1 MPTLAHAIA
10 GVAEIYFADA
20 AIYFGLRPNEILQR
34 LYRFSRPAGCP
45 CEGTLT
51 VYKPCSRTIPST
63 RIAGGETV
71 RTNGSLLCICG
82 AVLLSLSNPPLHAE
96 DGVFKDKILFG
107 QVAALD
113 GPARALGQGMREGI
127 LAAFEEAN
135 RAGGITGH
143 KLELKSIDDG
153 YEPEKTIEAINGAIN
168 QDKVFALVGAVGTP
182 TSKAGQPI
190 ATAAKVPFIGPFTG
204 AEFLRNPFN
213 RYVVNVR
220 SSYFQETEA
229 WIEHLTTDL
238 GITRIAILYQD
249 DAFGLA
255 GLAGVKNAMAKRNM
269 ALVAEGTFKRNTTAI
284 KSALLEIMKGQ
295 PQAVVTVGPYKPIA
309 EFIKLARQLKLDAAF
324 VAISFVGSDS
334 LAQELGN
341 QGAGVIVSQVVP
353 FPGDRSL
360 PVVMSYQTALS
371 AVDSKAKPGFVSL
384 EGYLVGQLVVEALKR
399 IPGEP
404 TREAFLDAI
413 ERAPFDLGGVKL
425 SFSATQ
431 NQGSNQVYF
440 TVLQSDG
447 TFRPVTRFAK
457 SASR

>member
-1 MPTLAHAIA
+1 V
-10 GVAEIYFADA
+10 G
-20 AIYFGLRPNEILQR
+20 IL
-34 LYRFSRPAGCP
+34 P
-45 CEGTLT
+45 
-51 VYKPCSRTIPST
+51 
-63 RIAGGETV
+63 V
-71 RTNGSLLCICG
+71 RTNRNWLCIFG
-82 AVLLSLSNPPLHAE
+82 AAFLSLANTPLHAE

-107 QVAALD
+107 QVAALS
-113 GPARALGQGMREGI
+113 GPAQALGQGMREGI

-135 RAGGITGH
+135 RAGGVNGR

-153 YEPEKTIEAINGAIN
+153 YEPEKTIEATNRAI
-168 QDKVFALVGAVGTP
+168 KEERVFALVGAVGTP

-213 RYVVNVR
+213 RYVVNIR

-255 GLAGVKNAMAKRNM
+255 GLAGVKKAMDKRNM
-269 ALVAEGTFKRNTTAI
+269 SLVAEGTFKRNTTAI
-284 KSALLEIMKGQ
+284 KSALLEIMKSQ

-309 EFIKLARQLKLDAAF
+309 EFIKLARQLKVDAAF

-353 FPGDRSL
+353 FPADKSL
-360 PVVMSYQTALS
+360 PVVASYQAALA
-371 AVDSKAKPGFVSL
+371 AVNPKSKPGFVSL
-384 EGYLVGQLVVEALKR
+384 EGYLVGQFVVQALKR
-399 IPGEP
+399 IPDAP
-404 TREAFLDAI
+404 SRETFLDAI
-413 ERAPFDLGGVKL
+413 ESGPFDLGGVKL
-425 SFSATQ
+425 AFGPAQ

-440 TVLQSDG
+440 TVLGADG
-447 TFRPVTRFAK
+447 SFRPVTKLVKTVAR
-457 SASR
+457 

>member
-1 MPTLAHAIA
+1 MRPKRCSLGIV
-10 GVAEIYFADA
+10 GA
-20 AIYFGLRPNEILQR
+20 A
-34 LYRFSRPAGCP
+34 
-45 CEGTLT
+45 
-51 VYKPCSRTIPST
+51 
-63 RIAGGETV
+63 
-71 RTNGSLLCICG
+71 
-82 AVLLSLSNPPLHAE
+82 LLSLSIAPLRAE

-107 QVAALD
+107 QVAALN
-113 GPARALGQGMREGI
+113 GPAQALGQGMREGI
-127 LAAFEEAN
+127 LAAFEEIN
-135 RAGGITGH
+135 RAGGVNGR
-143 KLELKSIDDG
+143 KLELKSIDDS
-153 YEPEKTIEAINGAIN
+153 YEPEKTIEATTKAIKE
-168 QDKVFALVGAVGTP
+168 DRVFALLGAVGTP

-213 RYVVNVR
+213 RYVVNIR

-229 WIEHLTTDL
+229 WIEHLTNDL

-255 GLAGVKNAMAKRNM
+255 GLAGVKKAMAKRNM
-269 ALVAEGTFKRNTTAI
+269 SLVGEGTFKRNTTAI

-309 EFIKLARQLKLDAAF
+309 EFIKLARQLKVDAAF

-353 FPGDRSL
+353 FPGDNSL
-360 PVVMSYQTALS
+360 PVVTSYQAALA
-371 AVDSKAKPGFVSL
+371 AVNPNSKPGFVSI

-399 IPGEP
+399 IQGDP
-404 TREAFLDAI
+404 TREAFLDEI
-413 ERAPFDLGGVKL
+413 ETGTFKLGGVNL
-425 SFSATQ
+425 TFSATQ

-440 TVLQSDG
+440 TVLQADG
-447 TFRPVTRFAK
+447 SFKPVTKLVKTVAK
-457 SASR
+457 